1 MRACVT
7 FKRCKNNKL
16 IFRDFSAD
24 EEEGMLFI
32 DQGIHLEILGNINTW
47 NVATDIQNVPIRY

>member
-7 FKRCKNNKL
+7 FKRCKNSRL

-47 NVATDIQNVPIRY
+47 NVAADIQNVPIRY

>member
-24 EEEGMLFI
+24 EEERMLFI

-47 NVATDIQNVPIRY
+47 NVAADIQHVPIRY